1 MLAAAPNR
9 QRAGFRAGR
18 HGLALSSAV
27 SGTGCRRCP
36 AISPVTRPLFLR
48 AMTRILV
55 VDDHA
60 SDRSLLADFLGQQGF
75 RVYMASDGL
84 DGVNK
89 ARACRPDLILM
100 DISMPRCDGMS
111 ACRQLK
117 DDPATR
123 EIPVIFLT
131 ASCHP
136 EERVAGLEA
145 GAIDYI
151 TKPFHFDEVRLRLAI
166 HLTLEL
172 ESSIP
177 APTVEIATPGTEAT
191 SLDVALFR
199 QVRAIVLGNFVD
211 VPDVEALARQT
222 STSARRLSLALKRCT
237 GLTVFDYVREERLR
251 ESKRLLLET
260 DSDIATIA
268 MRVGYTNGAN
278 FSTAFK
284 ARFGIS
290 PTDMRNSRDRNSAI
304 R

>member
-1 MLAAAPNR
+1 
-9 QRAGFRAGR
+9 
-18 HGLALSSAV
+18 
-27 SGTGCRRCP
+27 
-36 AISPVTRPLFLR
+36 
-48 AMTRILV
+48 MTRILV
-55 VDDHA
+55 VDDQP

-89 ARACRPDLILM
+89 ARASRPDLILM
-100 DISMPRCDGMS
+100 DISMPRCDGMA

-117 DDPATR
+117 ADPATR
-123 EIPVIFLT
+123 DIPVIFLT
-131 ASCHP
+131 ASGHP

-151 TKPFHFDEVRLRLAI
+151 TKPFHFDEVRLRVSI
-166 HLTLEL
+166 HLTLEFD
-172 ESSIP
+172 SS
-177 APTVEIATPGTEAT
+177 APSPTTDIATPGDEAS

-222 STSARRLSLALKRCT
+222 GTSARRLSQALKRCT

-251 ESKRLLLET
+251 ESKRLLLES

-268 MRVGYTNGAN
+268 GRVGYTSGAN
-278 FSTAFK
+278 FATAFK

-290 PTDMRNSRDRNSAI
+290 PTDMRNARDRQSAA
-304 R
+304 RGNP

>member
-1 MLAAAPNR
+1 
-9 QRAGFRAGR
+9 
-18 HGLALSSAV
+18 
-27 SGTGCRRCP
+27 
-36 AISPVTRPLFLR
+36 
-48 AMTRILV
+48 MTRILV
-55 VDDHA
+55 VDDHP

-89 ARACRPDLILM
+89 ARASRPDLILM
-100 DISMPRCDGMS
+100 DIAMPRCDGMA

-123 EIPVIFLT
+123 DIPVIFLT
-131 ASCHP
+131 ASSHP
-136 EERVAGLEA
+136 QERVAGLEA

-151 TKPFHFDEVRLRLAI
+151 TKPFHFDEVRLRVSI
-166 HLTLEL
+166 HLTLEFDA
-172 ESSIP
+172 STPS
-177 APTVEIATPGTEAT
+177 PTTDIATPGDEA
-191 SLDVALFR
+191 SGLDVALFR

-222 STSARRLSLALKRCT
+222 GTSARRLSQALKRCT

-251 ESKRLLLET
+251 ESKRLLLES

-268 MRVGYTNGAN
+268 MRVGYTSGAN
-278 FSTAFK
+278 FATAFK

-290 PTDMRNSRDRNSAI
+290 PTDMRNVRDRQSAA
-304 R
+304 RGNP